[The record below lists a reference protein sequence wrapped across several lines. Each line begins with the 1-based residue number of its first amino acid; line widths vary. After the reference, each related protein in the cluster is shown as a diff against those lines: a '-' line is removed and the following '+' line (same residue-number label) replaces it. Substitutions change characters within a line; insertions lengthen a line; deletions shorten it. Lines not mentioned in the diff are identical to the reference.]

1 MASLR
6 DADVTTNDG
15 GQGIMTILNLGT
27 CVTGDTITHKNVV
40 RAWIPVNRTTADAI
54 NVTYSYTTQLFT
66 VTVANTPDISI
77 IVIH

>member
-15 GQGIMTILNLGT
+15 GQGIMTILNLGA
-27 CVTGDTITHKNVV
+27 CVTGDTITHKNPV

-54 NVTYSYTTQLFT
+54 SATYDYSTQLFT

>member
-6 DADVTTNDG
+6 DADVSTNDG
-15 GQGIMTILNLGT
+15 GGAILTVLNLAA
-27 CVTGDTITHKNVV
+27 CVTGDTITHKNAV
-40 RAWIPVNRTTADAI
+40 RGWIPVNRTTTDAI
-54 NVTYSYTTQLFT
+54 SVSYSATTQLFT

>member
-6 DADVTTNDG
+6 DADITTKGG
-15 GQGIMTILNLGT
+15 GQGIMTVIDLAA
-27 CVTGDTITHKNVV
+27 CVTGDTITFKNPVKG
-40 RAWIPVNRTTADAI
+40 WIPVNRTTTDAI
-54 NVTYSYTTQLFT
+54 SATYSYSTRLFT

>member
-6 DADVTTNDG
+6 DADITTNDG
-15 GQGIMTILNLGT
+15 GQSIMTVLNLAA
-27 CVTGDTITHKNVV
+27 CVTGDTITCKRPV

-54 NVTYSYTTQLFT
+54 SATYSATTQLFT

-77 IVIH
+77 LVIH

>member
-6 DADVTTNDG
+6 DADITTNDG
-15 GQGIMTILNLGT
+15 GQGIMTVLKLAA
-27 CVTGDTITHKNVV
+27 CVTGDTITCKLPV
-40 RAWIPVNRTTADAI
+40 RAWIPINRTTTDAI
-54 NVTYSYTTQLFT
+54 TATFTASTQLFT